1 VTIKDCA
8 NCGGTHYGSYSCP
21 MLTDQQIEA
30 ARDRKNQENQQTGL
44 ATGIDDATLLRA
56 LAEDIPDMALTVRE
70 QLRSIARRLGDGE
83 LIGHLRCKR
92 CGESAEVKITARVL
106 THNDADSRRAS
117 ARSAGVQS
125 CTTGARDG
133 S

>member
-1 VTIKDCA
+1 MS
-8 NCGGTHYGSYSCP
+8 N
-21 MLTDQQIEA
+21 
-30 ARDRKNQENQQTGL
+30 RENQQTAL
-44 ATGIDDATLLRA
+44 VTGIDDATLLRA

-106 THNDADSRRAS
+106 THN
-117 ARSAGVQS
+117 AGGEA
-125 CTTGARDG
+125 TGAALCDR
-133 S
+133 SPRP